1 MSYLRHLTGVS
12 QLLYIMMHNYTSLMQ
27 ATKESKFSKTL
38 FKLDTGSDPAIPLI
52 KDTQQRIVF
61 SSFL

>member
-38 FKLDTGSDPAIPLI
+38 FKLDTGSDPAIPLQFFTI
-52 KDTQQRIVF
+52 A
-61 SSFL
+61 